1 MSGWVTDRISSD
13 NINSPANFVRL
24 FRPPF
29 QRWRPTRSGARRVGE
44 SPFLLL
50 AFLCGSFRQRKAA
63 KDLWYQDLIDAFSFE
78 EKGPKE
84 KALQKEK
91 GRIAQAAGL
100 PLLKKRGK
108 TIAQSLRGEFI
119 LSLEILSRTQ
129 PDTKCHSGANRHE
142 ILSLRSRMT
151 NVAI

>member
-1 MSGWVTDRISSD
+1 MFAQTKL
-13 NINSPANFVRL
+13 L

-29 QRWRPTRSGARRVGE
+29 QRWLSTSSGARRVGE
-44 SPFLLL
+44 SAFLLL

-63 KDLWYQDLIDAFSFE
+63 KGFWYQELLDAFSFE

-108 TIAQSLRGEFI
+108 TTAQASANNSHTNQNLNTQQK
-119 LSLEILSRTQ
+119 RT
-129 PDTKCHSGANRHE
+129 
-142 ILSLRSRMT
+142 
-151 NVAI
+151 

>member
-1 MSGWVTDRISSD
+1 MSVSCSHKPNDC
-13 NINSPANFVRL
+13 FVHL
-24 FRPPF
+24 FKG
-29 QRWRPTRSGARRVGE
+29 GARRVGE

-63 KDLWYQDLIDAFSFE
+63 KPFCYQDLLDAFSFE

-108 TIAQSLRGEFI
+108 TIIWFVLTTPRQI
-119 LSLEILSRTQ
+119 KI
-129 PDTKCHSGANRHE
+129 
-142 ILSLRSRMT
+142 
-151 NVAI
+151 